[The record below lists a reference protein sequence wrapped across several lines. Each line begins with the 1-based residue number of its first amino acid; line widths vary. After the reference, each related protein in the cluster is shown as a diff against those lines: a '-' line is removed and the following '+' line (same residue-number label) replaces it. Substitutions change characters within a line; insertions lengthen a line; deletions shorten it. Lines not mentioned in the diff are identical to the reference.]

1 MCVSRTPQAK
11 NLQRFSKTKIKD
23 VQKNFGGVF
32 MIRPTWSCVLSD
44 ACEIWTQRWL
54 GLHVRLVFGLFD
66 WRLASSTG
74 IPSPLDWASPRTPW
88 IWLTSC
94 RRSGITLERHNIII
108 NIRTVAIVND
118 KNLWVAQLSWKK
130 KQQVPA
136 HDYRRRATAVTSE
149 EGRWKIPGK
158 HLDLVLSSVKKKKN
172 VYTLGLSDTSDISDT
187 IL

>member
-1 MCVSRTPQAK
+1 MWAGHHRQRTFRDSAK
-11 NLQRFSKTKIKD
+11 QNERCP
-23 VQKNFGGVF
+23 KNFGGVF

-74 IPSPLDWASPRTPW
+74 IPSPLVWASPRTPW

-108 NIRTVAIVND
+108 NMRTAAIVND
-118 KNLWVAQLSWKK
+118 KNLWAAQK

-158 HLDLVLSSVKKKKN
+158 HLDLVVSSVKIPKN
-172 VYTLGLSDTSDISDT
+172 VHTLGLSDTSDIIDT

>member
-1 MCVSRTPQAK
+1 MCEQDTTGKEPSEIQQNK
-11 NLQRFSKTKIKD
+11 MKD
-23 VQKNFGGVF
+23 VQKTLAVF
-32 MIRPTWSCVLSD
+32 SWSDQHGLVRCLMPVRSERSD
-44 ACEIWTQRWL
+44 WL

-74 IPSPLDWASPRTPW
+74 IPSLLVWASPRTPW

-108 NIRTVAIVND
+108 YIRTAAIVND
-118 KNLWVAQLSWKK
+118 KNLRVAQLSWKK

-158 HLDLVLSSVKKKKN
+158 HLDLVLSSVKIKKI
-172 VYTLGLSDTSDISDT
+172 YTLGLSDTSDISDT